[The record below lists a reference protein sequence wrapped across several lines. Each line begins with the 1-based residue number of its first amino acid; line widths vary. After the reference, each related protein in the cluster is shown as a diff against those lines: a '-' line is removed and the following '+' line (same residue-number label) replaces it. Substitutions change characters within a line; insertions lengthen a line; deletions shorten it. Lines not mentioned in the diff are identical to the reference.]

1 MDKIDRLIQTV
12 RTLKEEGGMVVGTGG
27 LTSSA
32 NPAGPVAG
40 YNKVMNF
47 AEKTPLTRPTIIG
60 KGNYPGARK
69 RWKDGLDRLNK
80 K

>member
-1 MDKIDRLIQTV
+1 MDKIDRLIQIV

-27 LTSSA
+27 LTGSA

-40 YNKVMNF
+40 YDKV
-47 AEKTPLTRPTIIG
+47 TTPTIIG

-69 RWKDGLDRLNK
+69 RWKDGLNRLG
-80 K
+80 

>member
-27 LTSSA
+27 FTSSA

-40 YNKVMNF
+40 YDKVI
-47 AEKTPLTRPTIIG
+47 KPPTIIG

-69 RWKDGLDRLNK
+69 RWKDGLNRLG
-80 K
+80 

>member
-27 LTSSA
+27 FTSSA

-40 YNKVMNF
+40 YDKVM
-47 AEKTPLTRPTIIG
+47 EIKPPKPQTIIG

-69 RWKDGLDRLNK
+69 RWKDGLNRLG
-80 K
+80 

>member
-27 LTSSA
+27 LTGSA

-40 YNKVMNF
+40 YDKVMNF
-47 AEKTPLTRPTIIG
+47 VRRKSPTIIG

>member
-27 LTSSA
+27 LTGSA

-40 YNKVMNF
+40 YDKVMGI
-47 AEKTPLTRPTIIG
+47 KPPTIIG

-69 RWKDGLDRLNK
+69 RWKDGLNRLG
-80 K
+80 

>member
-27 LTSSA
+27 FTSSA

-40 YNKVMNF
+40 YDKVI
-47 AEKTPLTRPTIIG
+47 KPPTIG

-69 RWKDGLDRLNK
+69 RWKDGLNRLG
-80 K
+80 

>member
-27 LTSSA
+27 FTGSA

-40 YNKVMNF
+40 YDKVM
-47 AEKTPLTRPTIIG
+47 PPRIIG
-60 KGNYPGARK
+60 KGKYPGARK